1 MCWEK
6 QIIYTDCHHSVF
18 ENVYCADHKSRKL
31 NYVSSFTSS
40 SVNSIQNHNRARQK
54 RKNPSWIFLLCPC
67 FTCPSTP
74 PPQAHESFKSSTCR
88 GRKRCLSPVGGKC
101 LRCVQEKAVAA
112 MQAVPSTPAPSRT
125 RQHHH
130 QRQQQQRRPDLRGTG
145 RNDAYGAPGDRGP
158 KASRPREHVRRYQD
172 PGTPERPRSGRDG
185 NETNLQPHRGSI
197 SDFTR
202 PAHGKPPSSIVE
214 ERTKGPINPTII
226 ISNGRK
232 SSGYRGPTSHPPPQP
247 SPIPSCVRESTF
259 HLLPAPLKIKKK
271 TIKQETSLRAAKGTA
286 EGTGGL
292 TRSTTHASRPL
303 QVNATHETGE
313 ARSSRDQ
320 QQEDHHRRAV
330 VSSSPEPR
338 IEGAGWTP
346 ELPLEE
352 LMDEVEMLWRRVPN

>member
-18 ENVYCADHKSRKL
+18 EDIDCADHKSRKL
-31 NYVSSFTSS
+31 NYASSFTSS
-40 SVNSIQNHNRARQK
+40 SVNSVRNHNRARQK

-67 FTCPSTP
+67 FFACPSTPPPP
-74 PPQAHESFKSSTCR
+74 PPQAHESFTSSTCR

-101 LRCVQEKAVAA
+101 PRCVQEKAVAA

-125 RQHHH
+125 RQHHQH
-130 QRQQQQRRPDLRGTG
+130 QQQERRPDLRGTG
-145 RNDAYGAPGDRGP
+145 RN
-158 KASRPREHVRRYQD
+158 
-172 PGTPERPRSGRDG
+172 
-185 NETNLQPHRGSI
+185 LQPHRGLI

-202 PAHGKPPSSIVE
+202 PARGKPPSSIVE
-214 ERTKGPINPTII
+214 ERTKGPINPTID
-226 ISNGRK
+226 SSSSSSSSSRK
-232 SSGYRGPTSHPPPQP
+232 NSGYRGPTSHPPTQP
-247 SPIPSCVRESTF
+247 SPIPSYVRESTF
-259 HLLPAPLKIKKK
+259 HLLPTPLKIKKK
-271 TIKQETSLRAAKGTA
+271 TTKQATSPRAVEGTA

-292 TRSTTHASRPL
+292 TRSTAHASRPLL
-303 QVNATHETGE
+303 QVNATHEKGE

-320 QQEDHHRRAV
+320 QQVDHHHRAV

-352 LMDEVEMLWRRVPN
+352 LMDEVEMLWRRVSN